1 MSAQVQTA
9 SVQAK
14 RRPWWHWVLL
24 GFVIAIPIAWL
35 TTPEAPPPAVPQEAI
50 DEAIA
55 FIEQELLVRDAA
67 ILIEDRQI
75 VLALAVNRAIT
86 EQAARQLGENFLRF
100 FSGAVSRWSDDERIT
115 RPTRDSYGG
124 LWQHYSAIVVVA
136 FDADTVFQRGTLARG
151 ASTIRW

>member
-1 MSAQVQTA
+1 SYGGIAVTQTTLRP
-9 SVQAK
+9 K
-14 RRPWWHWVLL
+14 RPLWHYIVA
-24 GFVIAIPIAWL
+24 GFIIAIPIAWF

-67 ILIEDRQI
+67 ILIEDRRI

-100 FSGAVSRWSDDERIT
+100 FS
-115 RPTRDSYGG
+115 
-124 LWQHYSAIVVVA
+124 SA
-136 FDADTVFQRGTLARG
+136 
-151 ASTIRW
+151 ASWW